1 MNDLNTKYLVVV
13 YVNSEILSVQ
23 EILNE
28 KTCGLSNISNDG
40 VVSEC
45 PNEIN
50 FSLLSLWIF
59 KPLTVPWF

>member
-13 YVNSEILSVQ
+13 YANSEILSVQ

-50 FSLLSLWIF
+50 FSLLSI
-59 KPLTVPWF
+59 